1 MLTWKREDRGM
12 AFELDGAPVGVA
24 VAAPGTRD
32 RFIPVEDNVIC
43 WERAVDAPTEEME
56 MRFRHFGEAVYTM
69 IPAVQYDGN
78 RCMIKDYRDVRNESP
93 LVEKKEDALGPT
105 YYVGDR
111 EAPGGAPHVIP
122 FRCSSI
128 PGATYSENGRTA
140 LGMFMPPDCMNGA
153 CSLYAEGGDTWHACL
168 WPEQAGARRVF
179 HDGAWTDRLRIP
191 GERRTVF
198 RAMLVFAAVERPRTA
213 WRALLDAAWAQN
225 YALWTPARAQ
235 DELWDL
241 GVDYAKRLYT
251 EEDDGFRGF
260 SIGFTWNGEAWVKRD
275 IQKYE
280 IGWCGQNAS
289 LAVSL
294 LTHALRT
301 GDAVARAQGFAVLDA
316 WVRAT
321 KPTGLIPTHYDSNMY
336 TNGFGKTVDACNLGA
351 AAVQLFEAEDI
362 AGALGSPRPEYG
374 AAARAICEFALRVM
388 KPSGQI
394 GKSWLEADL
403 TPAVEDGTTGAFL
416 TWALAVYAG
425 RCGREDVRG
434 AAERSL
440 RFYARELSEKGY
452 TTAGALDIFTID
464 KESCIPLLKCALTL
478 HRLTGA
484 QAYLDI
490 AVDSACYLSTW
501 QWCYDR
507 PALPGS
513 LFAQMGFRLFGG
525 TAVSI
530 HGGMD
535 PYALFY
541 VNDLID
547 LAELTGNP
555 VWRQRAAAAW
565 RHGQQGISDGT
576 LALDGKAPRPRGSQD
591 ESESTAFGPHED
603 APSQWLVAWPTAFRL
618 ETLRRWQTR
627 DVHQFTRV
635 L

>member
-1 MLTWKREDRGM
+1 MLTWKSDSQGT
-12 AFELDGAPVGVA
+12 AFELDGVPVGVA
-24 VAAPGTRD
+24 IAAPGARD
-32 RFIPVEDNVIC
+32 RFIPVEENVVC
-43 WERAVDAPTEEME
+43 WERTVPEPTEAME

-78 RCMIKDYRDVRNESP
+78 RCMIKDYNDVRKESP
-93 LVEKKEDALGPT
+93 LVGDKPVVHGPT
-105 YYVGDR
+105 YWAGDR
-111 EAPGGAPHVIP
+111 ETPGGAPHRVP
-122 FRCSSI
+122 YRCASI

-140 LGMFMPPDCMNGA
+140 LGMFLPPECMRGA

-168 WPEQAGARRVF
+168 WPEQAGTRRVF
-179 HDGAWTDRLRIP
+179 HGGAWTDRLRLP
-191 GERRTVF
+191 GEARSTF
-198 RAMLVFAAVERPRTA
+198 RAMLVFAPVERPRAA
-213 WRALLDAAWAQN
+213 WHALLDAAWAQN
-225 YALWTPARAQ
+225 YALWTPLHSQA
-235 DELWDL
+235 ELWDL

-251 EEDDGFRGF
+251 EEDDGFCGF
-260 SIGFTWNGEAWVKRD
+260 SIGFTWNGAEWVKRD
-275 IQKYE
+275 HQKYE

-301 GDAVARAQGFAVLDA
+301 GDAEARAKGFAVLDA
-316 WVRAT
+316 WVRAA
-321 KPTGLIPTHYDSNMY
+321 KPTGLIPTHYDDNIY

-351 AAVQLFEAEDI
+351 AAVQFFEAEAVAD
-362 AGALGSPRPEYG
+362 ALGEPRPAYG
-374 AAARAICEFALRVM
+374 DAARAICEFALRVM

-403 TPAVEDGTTGAFL
+403 SPAVEDGTTGAFL
-416 TWALAVYAG
+416 TWALAVYAARSG
-425 RCGREDVRG
+425 RADVRA

-464 KESCIPLLKCALTL
+464 KESCIPILKSALAL
-478 HRLTGA
+478 YRLTGA
-484 QAYLDI
+484 REYLDV
-490 AVDSACYLSTW
+490 AVDAAYYLSTW

-507 PALPGS
+507 PVLPGS
-513 LFAQMGFRLFGG
+513 LFDQMGFRLFGG

-547 LAELTGNP
+547 LSELTGNP

-576 LALDGKAPRPRGSQD
+576 LVLDGKAPRPRGSQD
-591 ESESTAFGPHED
+591 ESNSTAFGWHED

-618 ETLRRWQTR
+618 ETLRRWQAGDAHR
-627 DVHQFTRV
+627 FSRV